1 MSFFRYF
8 WGRTGENGGQFVAI
22 TDPGMSLEQL
32 GREVGFRQV
41 FLNPADIG
49 GRYSALSLF
58 GLVPAA
64 LMGIDITL
72 LLERAEAMAQRCALA
87 SENPGAL
94 LGALMAEASVG
105 GRDKLTFVPS
115 PRIGQFGLWAEQL
128 IAESTGKQGK
138 GIVPIASEPA
148 TERPRYTDDRL
159 FVAMML
165 DHDHSEGVTARLHDI
180 ETAGNPLVRL
190 VLSDPYDLGSEF
202 FRWEFAT
209 AVAGAVLGV
218 NPFDQ
223 PNVAESKQNT
233 KQALSEPAGLLR
245 PPGPRRS
252 RVVSFLGGVRPGDY
266 ISVQAFIEPTD
277 AHDSRLASLC
287 SALRDRVDAAV
298 TFGYGPRYLHSTGQ
312 LHKGGPNT
320 GHFIQVMDQTDVDA
334 VIPDAE
340 YSFRQLLAAQA
351 DGDLEALAA
360 RGRPV
365 IRVSDPADLMELM

>member
-1 MSFFRYF
+1 
-8 WGRTGENGGQFVAI
+8 
-22 TDPGMSLEQL
+22 MSLEQL
-32 GREVGFRQV
+32 GQEKGFRRV

-64 LMGIDITL
+64 LMGIDATL
-72 LLERAEAMAQRCALA
+72 LLERAEAMAQECTIG
-87 SENPGAL
+87 SDNPGAL
-94 LGALMAEASVG
+94 LGALMAEASLA
-105 GRDKLTFVPS
+105 GRDKLTFVLS
-115 PRIGQFGLWAEQL
+115 PRIGHFGLWAEQL

-148 TERPRYTDDRL
+148 TARPRHTGDRL
-159 FVAMML
+159 FVAMTL
-165 DHDHSEGVTARLHDI
+165 DDDHSDAVSARLNEI
-180 ETAGNPLVRL
+180 EAAGYPLARL
-190 VLSDPYDLGSEF
+190 VLSDPYDLGAEF

-209 AVAGAVLGV
+209 AVAGSVLGV

-233 KQALSEPAGLLR
+233 KQALSGSGGRHRLS
-245 PPGPRRS
+245 GPRRS
-252 RVVSFLGGVRPGDY
+252 RVVSFLDGVRPGDY

-277 AHDSRLASLC
+277 EHDSRLARLC

-312 LHKGGPNT
+312 LHKGGPAT
-320 GHFIQVMDQTDVDA
+320 GHFIQVMDQSDVDA
-334 VIPDAE
+334 VIPGAE
-340 YSFRQLLAAQA
+340 YSFRQLLTAQA